1 MVMKRLPVL
10 ILIASSVCWGQS
22 EFKVP
27 LVYANPARALPLL
40 AAGDGV
46 LYVAYRAWTWARN
59 SNRLEL
65 VAYDLNTQKELRH
78 ATLPVPEVYGT
89 RAADGLYL
97 SPDGQ
102 TLAYAELHDP
112 CLLLLI
118 SARDLNELRRST
130 SLSFVEKD
138 PTSSRGQGDELFA
151 GFDGRGL
158 LSIALR
164 RPSKGVRLVRIDP
177 AQLKVISSRSTAK
190 GKLGHDASES
200 LVWSPAAR
208 RVWTTTGGGA
218 GPGWIEF
225 TEDGKLAGAGF
236 AGPQDDTN
244 GADAL
249 GEGKL
254 LTFYGG
260 SDQGTVISYHD
271 GRQDTLDL
279 PCAPS
284 PFGISNDPGYA
295 GALCFV
301 SHPTI
306 EQLGKPTAAEF
317 LLLNT
322 QGPSVMWCEKD
333 ISLIETT
340 ETDEHDR
347 EFYQKGHPLIYRAGK
362 KVYVIAPSTKPE
374 LTTYVVSLP
383 D

>member
-1 MVMKRLPVL
+1 MKRLPVL

-27 LVYANPARALPLL
+27 LVYANPARALPLM

-46 LYVAYRAWTWARN
+46 LYVAYRSWTWAR
-59 SNRLEL
+59 SSSRLEVL
-65 VAYDLNTQKELRH
+65 AYDLNGQKELRH

-97 SPDGQ
+97 SPDGRM
-102 TLAYAELHDP
+102 LAYAELHDP

-130 SLSFVEKD
+130 SLSFVEND
-138 PTSSRGQGDELFA
+138 PTSSRRQDDELFT
-151 GFDGRGL
+151 GFDSRGL
-158 LSIALR
+158 LSIALE
-164 RPSKGVRLVRIDP
+164 RPSKGVRLVRVDP
-177 AQLKVISSRSTAK
+177 AQLKVISSRLTAQDIPWQ
-190 GKLGHDASES
+190 DASDH
-200 LVWSPAAR
+200 LAWFPAAR
-208 RVWTTTGGGA
+208 RVWTTTDGGA
-218 GPGWIEF
+218 GSGWIEF
-225 TEDGKLAGAGF
+225 TEDGKLTGAGF
-236 AGPQDDTN
+236 SGPQDDTN

-254 LTFYGG
+254 LAFYGG
-260 SDQGTVISYHD
+260 SDHGTVISYHD
-271 GRQDTLDL
+271 GRSDTLNL

-301 SHPTI
+301 SRPTNQ
-306 EQLGKPTAAEF
+306 ELGKPTAAEF
-317 LLLNT
+317 MLLKT
-322 QGPSVMWCEKD
+322 KGPSVMWREKN
-333 ISLIETT
+333 ISLIDTL

-362 KVYVIAPSTKPE
+362 KVYVVAPSSKPE
-374 LTTYVVSLP
+374 LTTYEVPSP